1 MTMLPQQDQW
11 RTLMKL
17 LYINLKIEMKFQ
29 NKPNLIKRGSIFS
42 SNSLENRQKDFKII
56 AAGF

>member
-1 MTMLPQQDQW
+1 MLPQQAQW

-29 NKPNLIKRGSIFS
+29 NKPNLIKRGSIFFI
-42 SNSLENRQKDFKII
+42 NSLENRDKDFKII